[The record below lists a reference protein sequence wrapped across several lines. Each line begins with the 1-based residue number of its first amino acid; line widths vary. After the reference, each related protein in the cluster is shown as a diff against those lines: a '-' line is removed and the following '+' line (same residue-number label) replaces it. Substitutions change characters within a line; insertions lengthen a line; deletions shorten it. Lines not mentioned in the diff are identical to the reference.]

1 MRLGY
6 MFFYLFWVLLG
17 RPGILCGFNCKIGR
31 ESSFNNDAKY
41 EGVTRDTPLL
51 ENSRESLKKLV
62 ISWIMHG
69 SRLNLDMMHSWKE
82 SSHCRTGGMFLLSV
96 TEFHHKKNYSHS
108 WYLVC
113 LYHMGWLAWIAV
125 MMRLRRR
132 IVWTVNM
139 VQAFSAAMSI
149 CRCKHTSHRPAQI
162 MCL

>member
-41 EGVTRDTPLL
+41 EGVTRDTPFL

-62 ISWIMHG
+62 ISWIMHR

-113 LYHMGWLAWIAV
+113 LYAHG
-125 MMRLRRR
+125 
-132 IVWTVNM
+132 M
-139 VQAFSAAMSI
+139 VSLNCSDDEIEETNCLDCEYGAGIFS
-149 CRCKHTSHRPAQI
+149 CHEH
-162 MCL
+162 L